1 MYTLL
6 ISAGAGLAGFALGA
20 VAVNVWAGFIP
31 GLLAFVLIFLLLS
44 RRTMAQVQAIFATA
58 QGQLQKAPPPAI
70 MHNLQEA
77 QRQAQNPP
85 PELMRKLQEAQRN
98 GDQRGFNRARDGL
111 MEFQATKQREF
122 DQAREAMIAYQR
134 SQREEVRNI
143 LRSALIHEK
152 WQYLVRE
159 NVYTQLGTID
169 YQEGVEAVMM
179 RQQEAAARSVNVGTL
194 PDTAGP
200 YFEQARDNL
209 QKAWHPQ
216 LSSVL
221 KDWRSRALLAVVH
234 HRLGEVDQA
243 QKVLGEAEA
252 AGTLEPV
259 YWGLRAWLLAGK
271 PDEAMQIVGKGLVAC
286 PGSQALKDLQAQL
299 TNKKPLNMEGFGDT
313 WYQFFPDQIPQS
325 KRDEMARAAG
335 MEVPT
340 QNPTSAPQQAA
351 NRPPIPQKTWPH
363 PRR

>member
-6 ISAGAGLAGFALGA
+6 ISAGAGLVGFALGV

-31 GLLAFVLIFLLLS
+31 GLLAFVLVFLLLS
-44 RRTMAQVQAIFATA
+44 RRTMARVQAIFAS
-58 QGQLQKAPPPAI
+58 GQALLQKAPPPDI
-70 MHNLQEA
+70 MRNLQEA

-85 PELMRKLQEAQRN
+85 AELMRKLQEAQRN
-98 GDQRGFNRARDGL
+98 SDQRGFNRARDAI
-111 MEFQATKQREF
+111 MEFQAEKQRDF
-122 DQAREAMIAYQR
+122 NKAREAMMEQQR
-134 SQREEVRNI
+134 SQREEVRNV
-143 LRSALIHEK
+143 LRSALVHEK

-179 RQQEAAARSVNVGTL
+179 RQQEAAAQNVNPTTL
-194 PDTAGP
+194 PDNSRP
-200 YFEQARDNL
+200 FFEKARENL

-221 KDWRSRALLAVVH
+221 KDWRSRALLAVIH
-234 HRLGEVDQA
+234 YRLGEGDQA
-243 QKVLGEAEA
+243 QKVLAEAEA

-259 YWGLRAWLLAGK
+259 YWGLRAWLLVDK
-271 PDEAMQIVGKGLVAC
+271 PDDAMQVVGKGLVAC
-286 PGSQALKDLQAQL
+286 PSSQALKDLQAQL
-299 TNKKPLNMEGFGDT
+299 TNKKALNMEAFGDT

-325 KRDEMARAAG
+325 RRDEMARAAG

-340 QNPTSAPQQAA
+340 PANNQVAPQPS
-351 NRPPIPQKTWPH
+351 RPIPQKTWPH